1 MNGTKK
7 SKLDFGGKIFGVRV
21 EPTPTLDAQAS
32 PVQAVPNVSSP
43 LVGGHAHVTQ
53 VGGTNPKKRSSGPAY
68 GRMGFVQAAQPGSHA
83 PQPDGHA
90 PQPEGHAPTSQNAP
104 LVSNV
109 RKRKSGPAYGRM
121 GFVNSQFKGHDQDKI
136 QTLVGGHAKVGHA
149 LVGGHAKVGHT
160 LVGGHAK
167 VNHALVGGQAKAGH
181 AQFGDNGLNQV
192 GGRKYTA
199 SKLSKKGYRLSQSGN
214 VEDIQVPGHAQNSK
228 VSGHA
233 QSSYDHSGTYDI

>member
-7 SKLDFGGKIFGVRV
+7 SKLDFGGKIFGMRA
-21 EPTPTLDAQAS
+21 EPTPTLDAQAG
-32 PVQAVPNVSSP
+32 PVQAVPNASSP

-90 PQPEGHAPTSQNAP
+90 PQPEGHAPHQAALIEDTSQNAP

-121 GFVNSQFKGHDQDKI
+121 GFLNSQFKGHDQAKI

-149 LVGGHAKVGHT
+149 LVGGHAK
-160 LVGGHAK
+160 
-167 VNHALVGGQAKAGH
+167 AGH
-181 AQFGDNGLNQV
+181 AQFGGNGLNQV

-214 VEDIQVPGHAQNSK
+214 AEDIQVPGHAQNSK